1 MAIKPTYE
9 ELEQRVRE
17 LEQEAVKHD
26 QVAKNLVE
34 IKTLLNNVLY
44 HSGVDAVIVTDMD
57 MCIMLYNQTN
67 IAKGYGRKTTVDYI
81 RMLYISYGFCL

>member
-1 MAIKPTYE
+1 MAEKPTYE
-9 ELEQRVRE
+9 QFEQRVKE

-44 HSGVDAVIVTDMD
+44 HSGVDAVIATDMD
-57 MCIMLYNQTN
+57 MRILLYNQK
-67 IAKGYGRKTTVDYI
+67 IPLLFDY
-81 RMLYISYGFCL
+81 RAGCA